1 MKQLTYYLSLYI
13 KLTQLGFCSNTLKE
27 TKMSNVRQSKLKVSA
42 YIFHTLRFCYVFV
55 RKKSLVNPV
64 PHLGLGGMLTRHKKS
79 TPLLSDS

>member
-1 MKQLTYYLSLYI
+1 MKQLTNYLSLYI
-13 KLTQLGFCSNTLKE
+13 KLTQLGFCSKTLKE

-42 YIFHTLRFCYVFV
+42 YIFHILCFCYVFA

-64 PHLGLGGMLTRHKKS
+64 PHLSFGGMLTRDKKS